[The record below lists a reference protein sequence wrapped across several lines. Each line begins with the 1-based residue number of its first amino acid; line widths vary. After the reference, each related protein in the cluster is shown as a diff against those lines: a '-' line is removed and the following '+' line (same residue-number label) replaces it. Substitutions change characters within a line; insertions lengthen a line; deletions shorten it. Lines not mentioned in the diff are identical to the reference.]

1 MVMPRATDNKQ
12 SRRPTT
18 HQFEVDAKKAQK
30 KKRWQATSGK
40 YRIETCR
47 WVDQVADFARAW
59 RPEQLTV

>member
-30 KKRWQATSGK
+30 K
-40 YRIETCR
+40 E
-47 WVDQVADFARAW
+47 VASHLW
-59 RPEQLTV
+59 KISN